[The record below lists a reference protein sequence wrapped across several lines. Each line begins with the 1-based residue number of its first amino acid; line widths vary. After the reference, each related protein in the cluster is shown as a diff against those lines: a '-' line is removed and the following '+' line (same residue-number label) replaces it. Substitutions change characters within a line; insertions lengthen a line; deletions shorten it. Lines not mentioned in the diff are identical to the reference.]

1 MNYLQAQSVKQR
13 TLKYSISYVG
23 IGLHSGEKVT
33 MTIKPAEQ
41 NSGIVFVRKDIKSA
55 DNVIP
60 ARWFN
65 VVDTT
70 LSTVLGNSDQV
81 CVSTVEHLMSALYGS
96 GIDNALIEVDGPEI
110 PIMDGSASPFVS
122 LLKQTGMVTQLVNRK
137 AIWIHRPIE
146 IIEDDK
152 YMILYASNSPRITV
166 EIDFPDTAIGSQT
179 FSVPLNGNGF
189 QQHIANARTFGFKAD
204 LEQLRSQGLAK
215 GGSVRNAILVDGH
228 EIINEEGLRTET
240 EFVRHKILDVI
251 GDLALVGV
259 PIIGH
264 LIARK
269 PGHKLNNTLLR
280 LLMENPDAWSFT
292 TVDEI
297 NNLLGKSKSKLSFT
311 EGLKADRDAE
321 CAGIA
326 GTGLSSLK
334 KDHG

>member
-1 MNYLQAQSVKQR
+1 MNYLESQSVNQR
-13 TLKYSISYVG
+13 TLKNSICYVG

-33 MTIKPAEQ
+33 MTIKPAQ
-41 NSGIVFVRKDIKSA
+41 QDSGIVFVRKDIKSA
-55 DNVIP
+55 DNIIP

-65 VVDTT
+65 VVDTR
-70 LSTVLGNSDQV
+70 LSTVLGNNDQV
-81 CVSTVEHLMSALYGS
+81 CVSTVEHLMSALYGC
-96 GIDNALIEVDGPEI
+96 GIDNALIEIDGPEI

-122 LLKQTGMVTQLVNRK
+122 LLEQTGMVSQSVNRK

-152 YMILYASNSPRITV
+152 YEILYASNAPRITV

-179 FSVPLNGNGF
+179 YSVPLNGNSF
-189 QQHIANARTFGFKAD
+189 QKQIANARTFGFKSD

-215 GGSVRNAILVDGH
+215 GGSVRNAILVDGN

-269 PGHKLNNTLLR
+269 PGHKLNNRLLR
-280 LLMENPDAWSFT
+280 LLMDNPDAWSYT

-297 NNLLGKSKSKLSFT
+297 NNLLGKNKSTVLPEINSNQELT
-311 EGLKADRDAE
+311 AE
-321 CAGIA
+321 FSEVS
-326 GTGLSSLK
+326 GTGMLHLK